1 MYAYAYANAQM
12 YANMQY
18 PVPRQPTPTH
28 ANPRQPTPTH
38 TEPHPAARTPAAV
51 ISRDLALIDLR
62 SDLAVISRD
71 LATWAALPSTEQL
84 QIYRTTQ

>member
-1 MYAYAYANAQM
+1 MYAMHRYMQTCNIPSHANPRQ
-12 YANMQY
+12 
-18 PVPRQPTPTH
+18 PTPDHPRQPTPTH
-28 ANPRQPTPTH
+28 A
-38 TEPHPAARTPAAV
+38 EPHPAARTPAAV

-62 SDLAVISRD
+62 SDLAVIPRD